1 MPHLGMLHRLNM
13 MTGLPYRRHR
23 LPFPGLSPTK
33 GRELGKV
40 PIEEGWRWQGL
51 WCHVAD
57 CRCCSFQ
64 AAPKSREQSVAL
76 GG

>member
-1 MPHLGMLHRLNM
+1 
-13 MTGLPYRRHR
+13 MTRLPYRRHR
-23 LPFPGLSPTK
+23 VPFPGLSPKK

-40 PIEEGWRWQGL
+40 QTEEGWGWQGL
-51 WCHVAD
+51 WCHVAG
-57 CRCCSFQ
+57 CSRWSFL